1 MNKEILISKYLG
13 QIYCWS
19 KGPILTLDNFED
31 LIYYLYITE
40 HTRECVFFWDLLL
53 FYVNMVVRFQ
63 DLYKIR
69 WFVLKLLKHF
79 GQANFTNNFF
89 TRYSSNDLE
98 MTSTLEI
105 FLRYFNFKSVNFL
118 QMFCDMKTQ
127 NWFVFIW
134 LVKLADLFS
143 DMSIILSTIKLWWI
157 FLTLIPR

>member
-1 MNKEILISKYLG
+1 MPYSIPKVLNKEILISKYLG

-69 WFVLKLLKHF
+69 WLVLKLLRHF
-79 GQANFTNNFF
+79 GQANFINKFF
-89 TRYSSNDLE
+89 TRYSSNDLG
-98 MTSTLEI
+98 MTSTLE
-105 FLRYFNFKSVNFL
+105 FFTLFQFQKCTLFANVLWHENSK
-118 QMFCDMKTQ
+118 
-127 NWFVFIW
+127 
-134 LVKLADLFS
+134 LVCIYLA
-143 DMSIILSTIKLWWI
+143 
-157 FLTLIPR
+157 R